1 MNLKIVLTLIWNN
14 FFEILRSGGKGGNP
28 NLPEIVSVDGAAAFP
43 LGIGL
48 PERYITR
55 RVVLVGDACH
65 RVHPLA
71 GLGVNLGY
79 GDAECLVAK
88 LEENI
93 MQGDI
98 FGSYGYLCEYETE
111 RSRHNLPTALTI
123 DGIQKLYSTNLDLVV
138 LARSLGVQ
146 VSYLLY
152 DLKCFF
158 SINQK
163 IMYYVKE
170 SNKFKHSG
178 IVSLLIIQNCYH

>member
-1 MNLKIVLTLIWNN
+1 MIFT
-14 FFEILRSGGKGGNP
+14 GGKGGKP

-48 PERYITR
+48 PERYVTR

-98 FGSYGYLCEYETE
+98 FGSYAYLCEYETE

-146 VSYLLY
+146 VCCHLLK
-152 DLKCFF
+152 L
-158 SINQK
+158 N
-163 IMYYVKE
+163 VL
-170 SNKFKHSG
+170 N
-178 IVSLLIIQNCYH
+178 